1 MLTKKQRWRR
11 VRVVRANS
19 NGSISSNSSNDST
32 SDGGGGGTDACAG
45 RDGFDCFPALA
56 SSGDS
61 SSKEGSPLINSTP
74 SGNNSNGGASPP
86 QCRHA
91 LDSTTADPARPES
104 SSDITTLR
112 PPQPPPPL
120 PSPRQ
125 EATTPHN
132 ANSSPVP
139 NRAAE
144 AQAAKPPPTFFPG
157 GAQEQRGGNHHHD
170 NLFAPEAAPARSHP
184 LEAWRVSALNLVKF
198 LFFFDASG
206 IEDGRTRRHA
216 VGFGDWGSG
225 GGRDRSATEGCH
237 SFAAA
242 PAAARPRRPSEPT
255 CRPPSPLPMPKAV
268 RFSNQIRVILVASRL
283 ELSSMKT
290 DIWWGERDYC
300 DFRRAY
306 FKAAREE
313 KENDREVTP
322 PSRAGQG
329 TPGQDEFDR
338 PGSSPV
344 ATPPTTATSAG
355 LSSGRN
361 GSTAAAHDVGDDLL
375 SKPSC
380 GSRDDGGY
388 DSDYDDSGGCSRASQ
403 AVLPP
408 RPPPPSPEHQTR
420 EPQVELVDAGVRV
433 GVKRLSGMLDDQRVA
448 AAGEW
453 ERETD
458 GGGMTPPHDVDEQAG
473 ASAAITSNA
482 LETAVVAESTHAN
495 VAVPQQRKQAASPE
509 RRVWPV
515 LGKAAEVTPED
526 IGLVG
531 ASPDVTSVARGF
543 PWRGAGPR
551 GDAAM
556 RSPGSSTVGPARAKA
571 LACPRAAAEMR
582 REMRRETQIPILET
596 GRDPRIDPQ
605 TGARVQ
611 LPFLGSSRIRRVA
624 SF

>member
-19 NGSISSNSSNDST
+19 NSSNSSNDST
-32 SDGGGGGTDACAG
+32 SGGGGGADACAG

-56 SSGDS
+56 SS
-61 SSKEGSPLINSTP
+61 SPLINSTP

-91 LDSTTADPARPES
+91 LDSTTADPARPEG
-104 SSDITTLR
+104 SSDSKTLR

-120 PSPRQ
+120 PSPLQ
-125 EATTPHN
+125 EATTPHD
-132 ANSSPVP
+132 ATSSPGS
-139 NRAAE
+139 NRATE

-157 GAQEQRGGNHHHD
+157 GAQEQRGGGHHHD
-170 NLFAPEAAPARSHP
+170 NLFAAEAAPARSHP

-206 IEDGRTRRHA
+206 IEDGRTRRDA
-216 VGFGDWGSG
+216 GGFGGWGSGGG

-237 SFAAA
+237 PFAAT
-242 PAAARPRRPSEPT
+242 PAAARPRRPSEPG
-255 CRPPSPLPMPKAV
+255 CRPPPSLPMPKAV
-268 RFSNQIRVILVASRL
+268 RFSNQIRVVLVASRL

-313 KENDREVTP
+313 KESDGEVTP

-344 ATPPTTATSAG
+344 ATSPTTATSAG
-355 LSSGRN
+355 LSSSRS
-361 GSTAAAHDVGDDLL
+361 GSAVAAHDDDDDLL

-380 GSRDDGGY
+380 GSRGDGGY
-388 DSDYDDSGGCSRASQ
+388 DSDCDDSGGCSRASQ
-403 AVLPP
+403 AVLP
-408 RPPPPSPEHQTR
+408 RPPPPSPEHQTH
-420 EPQVELVDAGVRV
+420 EPHVELDDAGVLV
-433 GVKRLSGMLDDQRVA
+433 GVKRLSGLLDDQRVA
-448 AAGEW
+448 VAGEW
-453 ERETD
+453 EREND
-458 GGGMTPPHDVDEQAG
+458 GGGMTPPHAVNEQAG
-473 ASAAITSNA
+473 SSAAITSNA
-482 LETAVVAESTHAN
+482 VETAVVAESTATVHAD
-495 VAVPQQRKQAASPE
+495 VFIPQQPKQAASPE
-509 RRVWPV
+509 RREWPV
-515 LGKAAEVTPED
+515 LAKAAVVTP
-526 IGLVG
+526 GTAPNV
-531 ASPDVTSVARGF
+531 ASVARGF
-543 PWRGAGPR
+543 PWREAGSR

-556 RSPGSSTVGPARAKA
+556 RSPGSVAVGPARAEE
-571 LACPRAAAEMR
+571 LACPRAAAEVR
-582 REMRRETQIPILET
+582 REIRRETQLPILET
-596 GRDPRIDPQ
+596 GRDPRIDPR
-605 TGARVQ
+605 TGARVP
-611 LPFLGSSRIRRVA
+611 LPFLGSAPIRRVA